1 MVILLFIKTCQTS
14 SIGFAGGVGINGT
27 ALQWKHGLHFSRIF
41 ALKKGEYFN
50 ITFET
55 QDGKKLD
62 FSQINTLHIMEIES

>member
-1 MVILLFIKTCQTS
+1 
-14 SIGFAGGVGINGT
+14 FAGGVGINGI
-27 ALQWKHGLHFSRIF
+27 ALQWKQGLHFSRIF